1 MVAEISLLGRA
12 LDIIVSNSSPQE
24 IMAIRATEAEENRLS
39 YLEEKHNKGILQ
51 GVEKEEYDAFFLAEH
66 FIQLAKSRA
75 YAQINR
81 N

>member
-12 LDIIVSNSSPQE
+12 LDIILNASSPQA
-24 IMAIRATEAEENRLS
+24 IMAIKATEEEENRIS
-39 YLEEKHNKGILQ
+39 YLQDKHSAGTLTK
-51 GVEKEEYDAFFLAEH
+51 VEKEEFDAFFLAEH

>member
-12 LDIIVSNSSPQE
+12 LDTIIGAKSPQE
-24 IMAIRATEAEENRLS
+24 IMEFKATKAEESRLD
-39 YLEEKHNKGILQ
+39 YLSEKRDADTLSQ
-51 GVEKEEYDAFFLAEH
+51 DEKEEYDTFFLAEH

-75 YAQINR
+75 YAQLNS

>member
-12 LDIIVSNSSPQE
+12 LDIILADPSPQA
-24 IMAIRATEAEENRLS
+24 IMAIKATEVEENRIAYLS
-39 YLEEKHNKGILQ
+39 EKHNAGALTRL
-51 GVEKEEYDAFFLAEH
+51 EKEEYDAFFLAEH

-75 YAQINR
+75 FAQMNQ